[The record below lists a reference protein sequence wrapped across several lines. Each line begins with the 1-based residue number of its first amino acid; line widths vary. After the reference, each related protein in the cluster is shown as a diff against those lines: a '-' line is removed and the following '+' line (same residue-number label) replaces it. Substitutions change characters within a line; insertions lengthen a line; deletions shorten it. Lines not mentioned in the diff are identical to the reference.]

1 MKNKV
6 MKQASMAALVLAG
19 FMVSAPVAAEET
31 SVAPDQETVQVESST
46 STSETA
52 SSSTEASSTEASA
65 TDEAKSTASVA
76 VSQEDSFKPQ
86 GVTIGSM
93 LYDYQ
98 NYRAVLAWDENNV
111 NTVVIIDLG
120 TGKEVARTNEQFGY
134 KKPVSGID
142 MVAQERGVAA
152 AKAWVVAKVAE
163 LEQNTESST
172 SSEKTPTNSSQ
183 HPESEQDKESIDNKT
198 IETVQPTAEEKALY
212 KEQLEKA
219 QEGSVR
225 FVDLN
230 GDGQNELVTSN
241 GIYYIQNGKVV
252 ELGSIHAVGGSR
264 GSAIIF
270 GNYVIQLGWGSGSG
284 NGGAEI
290 RQLRAD
296 GSGYDVIARTSFD
309 SIFEFN
315 PTAWAESVLGKTED
329 VNGQTPVASTQQ
341 SSQQAS
347 VAKSAKATSSDTKK
361 LPNTGI
367 ESSFLASVV
376 GVITIMLG
384 AIVASFSLKNKK
396 N

>member
-65 TDEAKSTASVA
+65 TARATTN
-76 VSQEDSFKPQ
+76 QEDGFKFQ
-86 GVTIGSM
+86 GATSTGM
-93 LYDYQ
+93 FYQ
-98 NYRAVLAWDENNV
+98 YGQYEVFFGYANDV
-111 NTVVIIDLG
+111 NTVVIVDSTTKQEI
-120 TGKEVARTNEQFGY
+120 ARSNEQFGY
-134 KKPVSGID
+134 GAPVSGSD
-142 MVAQERGVAA
+142 TEAQERGIAV
-152 AKAWVVAKVAE
+152 AKAWVVTKVAE
-163 LEQNTESST
+163 LEKNTET
-172 SSEKTPTNSSQ
+172 TASSEETSTNSSQ
-183 HPESEQDKESIDNKT
+183 QPESKQDKESTDNKT
-198 IETVQPTAEEKALY
+198 TETAQPTAEEEVLY

-252 ELGSIHAVGGSR
+252 ELGSIYAVGGSR
-264 GSAIIF
+264 GSVLLF

-284 NGGAEI
+284 SGGAEI

-296 GSGYDVIARTSFD
+296 GNGYDVIARTSFD